1 MPEKEIRRCGGD
13 VGDEAE
19 GPAFEPEETERAER
33 SREHRTVNVE
43 RPMGPSTNDEAQ
55 LPFAAVW

>member
-55 LPFAAVW
+55 